1 MQWRESGAL
10 SRTAASDRPLQQQL
24 LGLGDRLGGVEAL
37 GADVRAVH
45 DRVAAIEAE
54 RILKLVEPLARIF
67 VASYVKVTE
76 RRAPEF
82 GAVNLTKREVECLRW
97 AAAGKTNDE
106 IATIGSVLEKFDAQK
121 TILSSVIN
129 HNPEIETLLAKKTK
143 FHKLSHL
150 SKLPFTTPVGK
161 PETIGADRLALCA
174 AAVYFFPKQHNLVIG
189 MGSCI
194 TYNFINADH
203 EFLGGGIS
211 PGMEMRM
218 KALNQFTAKLPI
230 VKPDGNVPLV
240 GYDTVTN
247 ILSGVVIGMAK
258 EIDGFIDV
266 FKERYGNFN
275 VHLTGGDLVYLA
287 PHLKNQIF
295 ADPELIFKG
304 LYAISEVNNQ

>member
-1 MQWRESGAL
+1 MNTLCFDFGNTRLKVAL
-10 SRTAASDRPLQQQL
+10 FQNAKLAE
-24 LGLGDRLGGVEAL
+24 VI
-37 GADVRAVH
+37 V
-45 DRVAAIEAE
+45 IE
-54 RILKLVEPLARIF
+54 
-67 VASYVKVTE
+67 
-76 RRAPEF
+76 
-82 GAVNLTKREVECLRW
+82 
-97 AAAGKTNDE
+97 NDGNGTME
-106 IATIGSVLEKFDAQK
+106 SVLKEFEPQK
-121 TILSSVIN
+121 IILSSVIN
-129 HNPEIETLLAKKTK
+129 HNPEIETLFASKAK
-143 FHKLSHL
+143 FHKLNHL
-150 SKLPFTTPVGK
+150 SNLPFTTPVGK
-161 PETIGADRLALCA
+161 PETIGADRLALAA
-174 AAVYFFPKQHNLVIG
+174 AAVYFFPRQHNLVIG

-218 KALNQFTAKLPI
+218 KSLNQFTAKLPI

-258 EIDGFIDV
+258 EIDGFIDAY
-266 FKERYGNFN
+266 KERYGNFN